1 MGEIREI
8 FDKLDHTCD
17 KWEPY
22 FEIYEK
28 HLGHLR
34 GTKFNLVEVGIYK
47 GGSLEIWS
55 KYMGPDCNIL
65 GIDIDENCAKIKH
78 DQENINII
86 IGDQGNPYFWNQ
98 FLSTGPHIDVFID
111 DGGHSM
117 QQQILTF
124 EKIFPIMPVGSIYI
138 CEDCHTSYEPSNGL
152 KNPNSFIEYAKNYI
166 DVLHSDWF
174 LGTNPLGQTWPNNV
188 PSNFHNLVTTGQGLS
203 GVYFYDSVVVFEKFG
218 KRTMNRLIH
227 NGTR

>member
-1 MGEIREI
+1 MSELRKI
-8 FDKLDHTCD
+8 FDNLDHVCD

-34 GTKFNLVEVGIYK
+34 GTKFNLVEVGVYK

-55 KYMGPDCNIL
+55 KYMGPDCNIT
-65 GIDIDENCAKIKH
+65 GIDINQECLGITHKEN
-78 DQENINII
+78 NIRIVL
-86 IGDQGNPYFWNQ
+86 GDQGNAYFWDM
-98 FLSTGPHIDVFID
+98 FLKEIPRIDVFID

-124 EKIFPIMPVGSIYI
+124 EKVFPTMPVGSIFI
-138 CEDCHTSYEPSNGL
+138 CEDCHTSYEPSCGL
-152 KNPNSFIEYAKNYI
+152 KNPDTFIEYAKSYI
-166 DVLHSDWF
+166 DVLHADWF
-174 LGTNPLGQTWPNNV
+174 LGTNPLGQSWPNRV
-188 PSNFHNLVTTGQGLS
+188 PSSFNNLVTIGKDLS

-218 KRTMNRLIH
+218 QRKMERLIH
-227 NGTR
+227 TP